1 MVTSLEELRNSN
13 GEKSQNENN
22 IARVTGQ
29 KTLAETDPAFIKTSS
44 PIRGGGSRTPVID
57 GSPKQ
62 PSIKVVNAK
71 FDPSTAKEFDINT
84 LEKRKPEK
92 SEFEKEIMDDLDKAV
107 AREKESITE
116 RINAIT
122 EMQRKEFEEQM
133 AAKEEA
139 EYKRVETEEQPT
151 VKSSSGD
158 DDIDW
163 DNLFD
168 DDEQPEVKPVKR
180 SPITR
185 YTEEDEPESTPVKE
199 EAKPIEVTKPVES
212 PKPVEVVHE
221 VEEDDLDIDEDT
233 AVTDTIEEVVE
244 DPKPIASSNEI
255 SDDLDKD
262 LAAEIGEEVPD
273 TDSIMKRFA
282 ENVKERITPI
292 TKRFNLN
299 DFTVGESPITRLD
312 IKMMG
317 LSHVSVADHF
327 LPNAGKIISC
337 SALSG
342 SELMAMNP
350 ENSNRSRLNTLKD
363 IYSIMYKHVVS
374 EKPKTFDE
382 WLKTTRFNDL
392 EHIYFALYK
401 ATFGGSNFMTYECP
415 NKKCQDVFIED
426 VSFEDMINYAND
438 ETKAKMQAIMSSGD
452 SSITPYEIVR
462 QQISNNLAI
471 GIRNPSIYNV
481 VIEVSG
487 LSDSFLEKY
496 QDLMDIIVFID
507 NIYYIDY
514 EHQVLEPV
522 DFMPDKNNIAKT
534 IARRIK
540 IIADI
545 LRSLPSDNY
554 FELRKA
560 VADAF
565 PSLAGVTYK
574 IPAATCKKCG
584 TQIPERVIGAQELL
598 FMRHQLGAFVVL

>member
-168 DDEQPEVKPVKR
+168 DDEKRTEDKPVKH

-185 YTEEDEPESTPVKE
+185 YVEEDTAQYTIPNMDSEP
-199 EAKPIEVTKPVES
+199 AKIDS
-212 PKPVEVVHE
+212 E
-221 VEEDDLDIDEDT
+221 VEEDDLDGDEDT
-233 AVTDTIEEVVE
+233 TTNTIEEVVE

-282 ENVKERITPI
+282 ENVKERIAPI

-426 VSFEDMINYAND
+426 VSFEDMINYADD

-522 DFMPDKNNIAKT
+522 DFMPDNNNIAKT

-584 TQIPERVIGAQELL
+584 TQIPERVVGAQELL

>member
-13 GEKSQNENN
+13 GEKSQNEND

-92 SEFEKEIMDDLDKAV
+92 SEFEKEIMADLDKAV

-139 EYKRVETEEQPT
+139 EYKRVETEEQPI

-168 DDEQPEVKPVKR
+168 DDEKDPEIKTVEKH

-185 YTEEDEPESTPVKE
+185 YVEEDTTQYVKPNSNSE
-199 EAKPIEVTKPVES
+199 PIEIDS
-212 PKPVEVVHE
+212 E
-221 VEEDDLDIDEDT
+221 VEEDNLDMDEDT
-233 AVTDTIEEVVE
+233 TTDTIEEVVE
-244 DPKPIASSNEI
+244 DPKPIASSNDI

-426 VSFEDMINYAND
+426 VSFEDMINYADD

-565 PSLAGVTYK
+565 PSLSGVNYK

-584 TQIPERVIGAQELL
+584 TQIPERAIGAQELL

>member
-22 IARVTGQ
+22 ITRVTGQ

-168 DDEQPEVKPVKR
+168 DDEKTTEDKPVKH

-185 YTEEDEPESTPVKE
+185 YVEEDTAQYTIPNMDSEP
-199 EAKPIEVTKPVES
+199 AKIDR
-212 PKPVEVVHE
+212 E
-221 VEEDDLDIDEDT
+221 VEEDDLDVDEDT
-233 AVTDTIEEVVE
+233 TTNTIEEVVE

-282 ENVKERITPI
+282 ENVKERIAPI

-426 VSFEDMINYAND
+426 VSFEDMINYADD

>member
-22 IARVTGQ
+22 ITRVTGQ

-168 DDEQPEVKPVKR
+168 DDEKTTEDKPVKH

-185 YTEEDEPESTPVKE
+185 YVEEDTAQYTIPNMDSEP
-199 EAKPIEVTKPVES
+199 AKIDS
-212 PKPVEVVHE
+212 E
-221 VEEDDLDIDEDT
+221 VEEDDLDGDEDT
-233 AVTDTIEEVVE
+233 TTNTIEEVVE

-282 ENVKERITPI
+282 ENVKERIAPI

-299 DFTVGESPITRLD
+299 DFTVGESPITCLD

-426 VSFEDMINYAND
+426 VSFEDMINYADD

-522 DFMPDKNNIAKT
+522 DFMPDNNNIAKT

-584 TQIPERVIGAQELL
+584 TQIPERVVGAQELL

>member
-13 GEKSQNENN
+13 GEKSQNEND

-92 SEFEKEIMDDLDKAV
+92 SEFEKEIMADLDKAV

-168 DDEQPEVKPVKR
+168 DDEKDPEIKTVEKH

-185 YTEEDEPESTPVKE
+185 YVEEDTTQYVKPNSNSE
-199 EAKPIEVTKPVES
+199 PIEIDS
-212 PKPVEVVHE
+212 E
-221 VEEDDLDIDEDT
+221 VEEDNLDMDEDT
-233 AVTDTIEEVVE
+233 TTDTIEEVVE
-244 DPKPIASSNEI
+244 DPKPIASSNDI

-426 VSFEDMINYAND
+426 VSFEDMINYADD

-565 PSLAGVTYK
+565 PSLSGVNYK

-584 TQIPERVIGAQELL
+584 TQIPERAIGAQELL

>member
-168 DDEQPEVKPVKR
+168 DDEKRTEDKPVKH

-185 YTEEDEPESTPVKE
+185 YVEEDTAQYTIPNMDSEP
-199 EAKPIEVTKPVES
+199 AKIDR
-212 PKPVEVVHE
+212 E
-221 VEEDDLDIDEDT
+221 VEEDDLDVDEDT
-233 AVTDTIEEVVE
+233 TTNTIEEAVE

-350 ENSNRSRLNTLKD
+350 KNSNRSRLNTLKD

-426 VSFEDMINYAND
+426 VSFEDMINYADD

-584 TQIPERVIGAQELL
+584 TQIPERVVGAQELL

>member
-168 DDEQPEVKPVKR
+168 DDEKTTENKPVKH

-185 YTEEDEPESTPVKE
+185 YVEEDTAQYTIPNMDSEP
-199 EAKPIEVTKPVES
+199 AKIDR
-212 PKPVEVVHE
+212 E
-221 VEEDDLDIDEDT
+221 VEEDDLDVDEDT
-233 AVTDTIEEVVE
+233 TTNTIEEVVE

-426 VSFEDMINYAND
+426 VSFEDMINYADD

-522 DFMPDKNNIAKT
+522 DFMPDNNNIAKT

-584 TQIPERVIGAQELL
+584 TQIPERVVGAQELL

>member
-168 DDEQPEVKPVKR
+168 DDEKTTEDKPVKH

-185 YTEEDEPESTPVKE
+185 YVEEDTAQYTIPNMDSEP
-199 EAKPIEVTKPVES
+199 AKIDR
-212 PKPVEVVHE
+212 E
-221 VEEDDLDIDEDT
+221 VEEDDLDVDEDT
-233 AVTDTIEEVVE
+233 TTNTIEEVVE

-282 ENVKERITPI
+282 ENVKERIAPI

-299 DFTVGESPITRLD
+299 DFTVGESPITCLD

-426 VSFEDMINYAND
+426 VSFEDMINYADD
-438 ETKAKMQAIMSSGD
+438 EIKTKMQAIMSSGD

>member
-168 DDEQPEVKPVKR
+168 DDEKTTEDKPVKH

-185 YTEEDEPESTPVKE
+185 YVEEDTAQYTIPNMDSEP
-199 EAKPIEVTKPVES
+199 AKIDS
-212 PKPVEVVHE
+212 E
-221 VEEDDLDIDEDT
+221 VEEDDLDGDEDT
-233 AVTDTIEEVVE
+233 TTNTIEEVVE

-282 ENVKERITPI
+282 ENVKERIAPI

-426 VSFEDMINYAND
+426 VSFEDMINYADD
-438 ETKAKMQAIMSSGD
+438 EIKTKMQAIMSSGD

>member
-168 DDEQPEVKPVKR
+168 DDEKTTEDKPVKH

-185 YTEEDEPESTPVKE
+185 YVEEDTAQYTIPNMDSEP
-199 EAKPIEVTKPVES
+199 AKIDR
-212 PKPVEVVHE
+212 E
-221 VEEDDLDIDEDT
+221 VEEDDLDGDEDT
-233 AVTDTIEEVVE
+233 TTNTIEEVVE

-282 ENVKERITPI
+282 ENVKERIAPI

-426 VSFEDMINYAND
+426 VSFEDMINYADD
-438 ETKAKMQAIMSSGD
+438 EIKTKMQAIMSSGD

-522 DFMPDKNNIAKT
+522 DFMPDNNNIAKT

-584 TQIPERVIGAQELL
+584 TQIPERVVGAQELL

>member
-22 IARVTGQ
+22 ITRVTGQ

-168 DDEQPEVKPVKR
+168 DDEKRTEDKPVKH

-185 YTEEDEPESTPVKE
+185 YVEEDTAQYTIPNMDSEP
-199 EAKPIEVTKPVES
+199 AKIDR
-212 PKPVEVVHE
+212 E
-221 VEEDDLDIDEDT
+221 VEEDDLDGDEDT
-233 AVTDTIEEVVE
+233 TTNTIEEVVE

-282 ENVKERITPI
+282 ENVKERIAPI

-317 LSHVSVADHF
+317 LYHVSVADHF

-426 VSFEDMINYAND
+426 VSFEDMINYADD

-584 TQIPERVIGAQELL
+584 TQIPERVVGAQELL

>member
-168 DDEQPEVKPVKR
+168 DDEKRTEDKPVKH

-185 YTEEDEPESTPVKE
+185 YVEEDTAQYTIPNMDSEP
-199 EAKPIEVTKPVES
+199 AKIDR
-212 PKPVEVVHE
+212 E
-221 VEEDDLDIDEDT
+221 VEEDDLDVDEDT
-233 AVTDTIEEVVE
+233 TTNTIEEVVE

-282 ENVKERITPI
+282 ENVKERIAPI

-426 VSFEDMINYAND
+426 VSFEDMINYADD

-522 DFMPDKNNIAKT
+522 DFMPDNNNIAKT

-584 TQIPERVIGAQELL
+584 TQIPERVVGAQELL

>member
-158 DDIDW
+158 DGIDW

-168 DDEQPEVKPVKR
+168 DDEKRTEDKPVKH

-185 YTEEDEPESTPVKE
+185 YVEEDTAQYTIPNMDSEP
-199 EAKPIEVTKPVES
+199 AKIDS
-212 PKPVEVVHE
+212 E
-221 VEEDDLDIDEDT
+221 VEEDDLDGDEDT
-233 AVTDTIEEVVE
+233 TTNTIEEVVE

-282 ENVKERITPI
+282 ENVKERIAPI

-299 DFTVGESPITRLD
+299 DFTVGESPITCLD

-426 VSFEDMINYAND
+426 VSFEDMINYADD

-522 DFMPDKNNIAKT
+522 DFMPDNNNIAKT

-584 TQIPERVIGAQELL
+584 TQIPERVVGAQELL

>member
-22 IARVTGQ
+22 ITRVTGQ

-139 EYKRVETEEQPT
+139 EYKRAETEEQPT

-168 DDEQPEVKPVKR
+168 DDEKTTEDKPVKH

-185 YTEEDEPESTPVKE
+185 YVEEDTAQYTIPNMDSEP
-199 EAKPIEVTKPVES
+199 AKIDS
-212 PKPVEVVHE
+212 E
-221 VEEDDLDIDEDT
+221 VEEDDLDGDEDT
-233 AVTDTIEEVVE
+233 TTNTIEEVVE

-426 VSFEDMINYAND
+426 VSFEDMINYADD
-438 ETKAKMQAIMSSGD
+438 EIKTKMQAIMSSGD

-522 DFMPDKNNIAKT
+522 DFMPDNNNIAKT

-584 TQIPERVIGAQELL
+584 TQIPERVVGAQELL

>member
-92 SEFEKEIMDDLDKAV
+92 SEFEKEIMADLDKAV

-168 DDEQPEVKPVKR
+168 DDEKTTEDKPVKH

-185 YTEEDEPESTPVKE
+185 YVEEDTAQYTVPNMDSEP
-199 EAKPIEVTKPVES
+199 AKIDR
-212 PKPVEVVHE
+212 E
-221 VEEDDLDIDEDT
+221 VEEDDLDVDEDT
-233 AVTDTIEEVVE
+233 TTNTIEEVVE

-282 ENVKERITPI
+282 ENVKERIAPI

-426 VSFEDMINYAND
+426 VSFEDMINYADD
-438 ETKAKMQAIMSSGD
+438 EIKAKMQAIMSSGD

-522 DFMPDKNNIAKT
+522 DFMPDNNNIAKT

-584 TQIPERVIGAQELL
+584 TQIPERVVGAQELL

>member
-122 EMQRKEFEEQM
+122 EMQRKEFDEQM

-168 DDEQPEVKPVKR
+168 DDEKRTEDKPVKH

-185 YTEEDEPESTPVKE
+185 YVEEDTAQYTIPNMDSEP
-199 EAKPIEVTKPVES
+199 AKIDR
-212 PKPVEVVHE
+212 E
-221 VEEDDLDIDEDT
+221 VEEDDLDGDEDT
-233 AVTDTIEEVVE
+233 TTNTIEEVVE

-282 ENVKERITPI
+282 ENVKERIAPI

-317 LSHVSVADHF
+317 LYHVSVADHF

-426 VSFEDMINYAND
+426 VSFDDMINYADD

-452 SSITPYEIVR
+452 SSITPYEIVK

>member
-168 DDEQPEVKPVKR
+168 DDEKTTEDKPVKH

-185 YTEEDEPESTPVKE
+185 YVEEDTAQYTIPNMDSEP
-199 EAKPIEVTKPVES
+199 AKIDR
-212 PKPVEVVHE
+212 E
-221 VEEDDLDIDEDT
+221 VEEDDLDVDEDT
-233 AVTDTIEEVVE
+233 TTNTIEEVVE

-282 ENVKERITPI
+282 ENVKERIAPI

-426 VSFEDMINYAND
+426 VSFEDMINYADD

-522 DFMPDKNNIAKT
+522 DFMPDNNNIAKT

-584 TQIPERVIGAQELL
+584 TQIPERVVGAQELL

>member
-139 EYKRVETEEQPT
+139 EYKREETEDNQSLKVS
-151 VKSSSGD
+151 VKEE
-158 DDIDW
+158 DIDW

-168 DDEQPEVKPVKR
+168 DEEKETEIKAAEKR

-185 YTEEDEPESTPVKE
+185 YVEEDTAQYTAPNSNLEP
-199 EAKPIEVTKPVES
+199 AKIDR
-212 PKPVEVVHE
+212 E
-221 VEEDDLDIDEDT
+221 VEEDNLDIDEDT

-299 DFTVGESPITRLD
+299 DFTVGESPITCLD

-426 VSFEDMINYAND
+426 VSFEDMINYADD
-438 ETKAKMQAIMSSGD
+438 EIKTKMQAIMSSGD

-522 DFMPDKNNIAKT
+522 DFMPDNNNIAKT

>member
-139 EYKRVETEEQPT
+139 EYKREETEDNQSLKVS
-151 VKSSSGD
+151 VKEE
-158 DDIDW
+158 DIDW

-168 DDEQPEVKPVKR
+168 DEEKETEIKAAEKR

-185 YTEEDEPESTPVKE
+185 YVEEDTAQYTAPNSNLEP
-199 EAKPIEVTKPVES
+199 AKIDR
-212 PKPVEVVHE
+212 E
-221 VEEDDLDIDEDT
+221 VEEDNLDIDEDT
-233 AVTDTIEEVVE
+233 TVTDTIEEVVE

-282 ENVKERITPI
+282 ENVKERIAPI

-374 EKPKTFDE
+374 EKPKIFDE

-426 VSFEDMINYAND
+426 VSFEDMINYADD

-584 TQIPERVIGAQELL
+584 TQIPERVVGAQELL

>member
-168 DDEQPEVKPVKR
+168 DDEKRTEDKPVKH

-185 YTEEDEPESTPVKE
+185 YVEEDTAQYTIPNMDSEP
-199 EAKPIEVTKPVES
+199 AKIDR
-212 PKPVEVVHE
+212 E
-221 VEEDDLDIDEDT
+221 VEEDDLDGDEDT
-233 AVTDTIEEVVE
+233 TTNTIEEVVE

-282 ENVKERITPI
+282 ENVKERIAPI

-426 VSFEDMINYAND
+426 VSFEDMINYADD
-438 ETKAKMQAIMSSGD
+438 ETRAKMQAIMSSGD

-584 TQIPERVIGAQELL
+584 TQIPERVVGAQELL

>member
-22 IARVTGQ
+22 ITRVTGQ

-168 DDEQPEVKPVKR
+168 DDEKTTEDKPVKH

-185 YTEEDEPESTPVKE
+185 YVEDTAQYTIPNMDSEP
-199 EAKPIEVTKPVES
+199 AKIDS
-212 PKPVEVVHE
+212 E
-221 VEEDDLDIDEDT
+221 VEEDDLDGDEDT
-233 AVTDTIEEVVE
+233 TTNTIEEVVE

-282 ENVKERITPI
+282 ENVKERIAPI

-299 DFTVGESPITRLD
+299 DFTVGESPITCLD

-426 VSFEDMINYAND
+426 VSFEDMINYADD

-522 DFMPDKNNIAKT
+522 DFMPDNNNIAKT

-584 TQIPERVIGAQELL
+584 TQIPERVVGAQELL

>member
-168 DDEQPEVKPVKR
+168 DDEKTTEDKPVKH

-185 YTEEDEPESTPVKE
+185 YVEEDTAQYTIPNMDSEP
-199 EAKPIEVTKPVES
+199 AKIDR
-212 PKPVEVVHE
+212 E
-221 VEEDDLDIDEDT
+221 VEEDDLDVDEDT
-233 AVTDTIEEVVE
+233 TTNTIEEVVE

-282 ENVKERITPI
+282 ENVKERIAPI

-426 VSFEDMINYAND
+426 VSFEDMINYADD
-438 ETKAKMQAIMSSGD
+438 EIKTKMQAIMSSGD

-584 TQIPERVIGAQELL
+584 TQIPERVVGAQELL

>member
-122 EMQRKEFEEQM
+122 EMQRKEFDEQM

-168 DDEQPEVKPVKR
+168 DDEKRTEDKPVKH

-185 YTEEDEPESTPVKE
+185 YVEEDTAQYTIPNMDSEP
-199 EAKPIEVTKPVES
+199 AKIDR
-212 PKPVEVVHE
+212 E
-221 VEEDDLDIDEDT
+221 VEEDDLDGDEDT
-233 AVTDTIEEVVE
+233 TTNTIEEVVE

-282 ENVKERITPI
+282 ENVKERIAPI

-317 LSHVSVADHF
+317 LYHVSVADHF

-374 EKPKTFDE
+374 ENPKTFDE

-426 VSFEDMINYAND
+426 VSFDDMINYADD

-452 SSITPYEIVR
+452 SSITPYEIVK

>member
-168 DDEQPEVKPVKR
+168 DDEKTTEDKPVKH

-185 YTEEDEPESTPVKE
+185 YVEEDTAQYTIPNMDSEP
-199 EAKPIEVTKPVES
+199 AKIDS
-212 PKPVEVVHE
+212 E
-221 VEEDDLDIDEDT
+221 VEEDDLDGDEDT
-233 AVTDTIEEVVE
+233 TTNTIEEVVE

-282 ENVKERITPI
+282 ENVKERIAPI

-426 VSFEDMINYAND
+426 VSFEDMINYADD

-584 TQIPERVIGAQELL
+584 TQIPERVVGAQELL

>member
-22 IARVTGQ
+22 ITRVTGQ

-139 EYKRVETEEQPT
+139 EYKREETEDNQSLKVS
-151 VKSSSGD
+151 VKEE
-158 DDIDW
+158 DIDW

-168 DDEQPEVKPVKR
+168 DEEKETEIKAAEKR

-185 YTEEDEPESTPVKE
+185 YVEEDTAQYTAPNSNLEP
-199 EAKPIEVTKPVES
+199 AKIDR
-212 PKPVEVVHE
+212 E
-221 VEEDDLDIDEDT
+221 VEEDNLDIDEDT
-233 AVTDTIEEVVE
+233 TVTDTIEEVVE

-282 ENVKERITPI
+282 ENVKERIAPI

-299 DFTVGESPITRLD
+299 DFTVGESPITCLD

-426 VSFEDMINYAND
+426 VSFEDMINYADD
-438 ETKAKMQAIMSSGD
+438 EIKTKMQAIMSSGD

>member
-22 IARVTGQ
+22 ITRVTGQ

-158 DDIDW
+158 DGIDW

-168 DDEQPEVKPVKR
+168 DDEKRTEDKPVKH

-185 YTEEDEPESTPVKE
+185 YVEEDTAQYTIPNMDSEP
-199 EAKPIEVTKPVES
+199 AKIDS
-212 PKPVEVVHE
+212 E
-221 VEEDDLDIDEDT
+221 VEEDDLDGDEDT
-233 AVTDTIEEVVE
+233 TTNTIEEVVE

-282 ENVKERITPI
+282 ENVKERIAPI

-299 DFTVGESPITRLD
+299 DFTVGESPITCLD

-426 VSFEDMINYAND
+426 VSFEDMINYADD

-522 DFMPDKNNIAKT
+522 DFMPDNNNIAKT

-584 TQIPERVIGAQELL
+584 TQIPERVVGAQELL

>member
-22 IARVTGQ
+22 ITRVTGQ

-168 DDEQPEVKPVKR
+168 DDEKTTEDKPVKH

-185 YTEEDEPESTPVKE
+185 YVEEDTAQYTIPNMDSEP
-199 EAKPIEVTKPVES
+199 AKIDR
-212 PKPVEVVHE
+212 E
-221 VEEDDLDIDEDT
+221 VEEDDLDVDEDT
-233 AVTDTIEEVVE
+233 TTNTIEEVVE

-282 ENVKERITPI
+282 ENVKERIAPI

-426 VSFEDMINYAND
+426 VSFEDMINYADD
-438 ETKAKMQAIMSSGD
+438 EIKTKMQAIMSSGD

-584 TQIPERVIGAQELL
+584 TQIPERVVGAQELL

>member
-1 MVTSLEELRNSN
+1 MVTSLEELRSSN
-13 GEKSQNENN
+13 GEKSQNESN

-158 DDIDW
+158 DGIDW

-168 DDEQPEVKPVKR
+168 DDEKTTEDKPVKH

-185 YTEEDEPESTPVKE
+185 YVEEDTAQYTIPNMDSEP
-199 EAKPIEVTKPVES
+199 AKIDS
-212 PKPVEVVHE
+212 E
-221 VEEDDLDIDEDT
+221 VEEDDLDGDEDT
-233 AVTDTIEEVVE
+233 TTNTIEEVVE

-282 ENVKERITPI
+282 ENVKERIAPI

-426 VSFEDMINYAND
+426 VSFEDMINYADD

-522 DFMPDKNNIAKT
+522 DFMPDNNNIAKT

-584 TQIPERVIGAQELL
+584 TQIPERVVGAQELL

>member
-22 IARVTGQ
+22 ITRVTGQ

-92 SEFEKEIMDDLDKAV
+92 SEFEKEIMADLDKAV

-139 EYKRVETEEQPT
+139 EYKRVEVEEQPT
-151 VKSSSGD
+151 VKTSSGD

-168 DDEQPEVKPVKR
+168 DDEKDPEIKTVEKH

-185 YTEEDEPESTPVKE
+185 YVEEDTTQYVKPNSNSE
-199 EAKPIEVTKPVES
+199 PIEIDS
-212 PKPVEVVHE
+212 E
-221 VEEDDLDIDEDT
+221 VEEDNLDMDEDT
-233 AVTDTIEEVVE
+233 TTDTIEEVVE
-244 DPKPIASSNEI
+244 DPKPIASSNDI

-299 DFTVGESPITRLD
+299 DFTVGESPITCLD

-426 VSFEDMINYAND
+426 VSFEDMINYADD
-438 ETKAKMQAIMSSGD
+438 EIKTKMQAIMSSGD

>member
-168 DDEQPEVKPVKR
+168 DDEKRTEDKPVKH

-185 YTEEDEPESTPVKE
+185 YVEEDTAQYTIPNMDSEP
-199 EAKPIEVTKPVES
+199 AKIDS
-212 PKPVEVVHE
+212 E
-221 VEEDDLDIDEDT
+221 VEEDDLDGDEDT
-233 AVTDTIEEVVE
+233 TTNTIEEVVE

-282 ENVKERITPI
+282 ENVKERIAPI

-426 VSFEDMINYAND
+426 VSFEDMINYADD
-438 ETKAKMQAIMSSGD
+438 ETRAKMQAIMSSGD

-584 TQIPERVIGAQELL
+584 TQIPERVVGAQELL

>member
-168 DDEQPEVKPVKR
+168 DDEKRTEDKPVKH

-185 YTEEDEPESTPVKE
+185 YVEEDTAQYTIPNMDSEP
-199 EAKPIEVTKPVES
+199 AKIDS
-212 PKPVEVVHE
+212 E
-221 VEEDDLDIDEDT
+221 VEEDDLDGDEDT
-233 AVTDTIEEVVE
+233 TTNTIEEVVE

-282 ENVKERITPI
+282 ENVKERIAPI

-299 DFTVGESPITRLD
+299 DFTVGESPITCLD

-426 VSFEDMINYAND
+426 VSFEDMINYADD

-522 DFMPDKNNIAKT
+522 DFMPDNNNIAKT

-584 TQIPERVIGAQELL
+584 TQIPERVVGAQELL

>member
-168 DDEQPEVKPVKR
+168 DDEKTTEDKPVKH

-185 YTEEDEPESTPVKE
+185 YVEDTAQYTIPNMDSEP
-199 EAKPIEVTKPVES
+199 AKIDS
-212 PKPVEVVHE
+212 E
-221 VEEDDLDIDEDT
+221 VEEDDLDGDEDT
-233 AVTDTIEEVVE
+233 TTNTIEEVVE

-282 ENVKERITPI
+282 ENVKERIAPI

-426 VSFEDMINYAND
+426 VSFEDMINYADD

-522 DFMPDKNNIAKT
+522 DFMPDNNNIAKT

-584 TQIPERVIGAQELL
+584 TQIPERVVGAQELL

>member
-168 DDEQPEVKPVKR
+168 DDEKRTEDKPVKH

-185 YTEEDEPESTPVKE
+185 YVEEDTAQYTIPNMDSEP
-199 EAKPIEVTKPVES
+199 AKIDS
-212 PKPVEVVHE
+212 E
-221 VEEDDLDIDEDT
+221 VEEDDLDGDEDT
-233 AVTDTIEEVVE
+233 TTNTIEEVVE

-282 ENVKERITPI
+282 ENVKERIAPI

-299 DFTVGESPITRLD
+299 DFTVGESPITCLD

-426 VSFEDMINYAND
+426 VSFEDMINYADD

-584 TQIPERVIGAQELL
+584 TQIPERVVGAQELL

>member
-158 DDIDW
+158 NDIDW

-168 DDEQPEVKPVKR
+168 DDEKRTEDKPVKH

-185 YTEEDEPESTPVKE
+185 YVEEDTAQYTIPNMDSEP
-199 EAKPIEVTKPVES
+199 AKIDR
-212 PKPVEVVHE
+212 E
-221 VEEDDLDIDEDT
+221 VEEDDLDGDEDT
-233 AVTDTIEEVVE
+233 TTNTIEEVVE

-282 ENVKERITPI
+282 ENVKERIAPI

-426 VSFEDMINYAND
+426 VSFEDMINYADD

-522 DFMPDKNNIAKT
+522 DFMPDNNNIAKT

-584 TQIPERVIGAQELL
+584 TQIPERVVGAQELL

>member
-168 DDEQPEVKPVKR
+168 DDEKTTEDKPVKH

-185 YTEEDEPESTPVKE
+185 YVEEDTAQYTIPNMDSEP
-199 EAKPIEVTKPVES
+199 AKIDR
-212 PKPVEVVHE
+212 E
-221 VEEDDLDIDEDT
+221 VEEDDLDGDEDT
-233 AVTDTIEEVVE
+233 TTNTIEEVVE

-282 ENVKERITPI
+282 ENVKERIAPI

-299 DFTVGESPITRLD
+299 DFTVGESPITCLD

-426 VSFEDMINYAND
+426 VSFEDMINYADD

-522 DFMPDKNNIAKT
+522 DFMPDNNNIAKT

-584 TQIPERVIGAQELL
+584 TQIPERVVGAQELL

>member
-22 IARVTGQ
+22 ITRVTGQ

-139 EYKRVETEEQPT
+139 EYKREETEDNQSLKVS
-151 VKSSSGD
+151 VKEE
-158 DDIDW
+158 DIDW

-168 DDEQPEVKPVKR
+168 DEEKETEIKAAEKR

-185 YTEEDEPESTPVKE
+185 YVEEDTAQYTAPNSNLEP
-199 EAKPIEVTKPVES
+199 AKIDR
-212 PKPVEVVHE
+212 E
-221 VEEDDLDIDEDT
+221 VEEDNLDIDEDT

-426 VSFEDMINYAND
+426 VSFEDMINYADD

-452 SSITPYEIVR
+452 SSITPYEIVK

>member
-22 IARVTGQ
+22 ITRVTGQ

-168 DDEQPEVKPVKR
+168 DDEKTTEDKPVKH

-185 YTEEDEPESTPVKE
+185 YVEEDTAQYTIPNMDSEP
-199 EAKPIEVTKPVES
+199 AKIDS
-212 PKPVEVVHE
+212 E
-221 VEEDDLDIDEDT
+221 VEEDDLDGDEDT
-233 AVTDTIEEVVE
+233 TTNTIEEVVE

-282 ENVKERITPI
+282 ENVKERIAPI

-426 VSFEDMINYAND
+426 VSFEDMINYADD

-584 TQIPERVIGAQELL
+584 TQIPERVVGAQELL

>member
-168 DDEQPEVKPVKR
+168 DDEKRTEDKPVKH

-185 YTEEDEPESTPVKE
+185 YVEEDTAQYTIPNMDSEP
-199 EAKPIEVTKPVES
+199 AKIDR
-212 PKPVEVVHE
+212 E
-221 VEEDDLDIDEDT
+221 VEEDDLDVDEDT
-233 AVTDTIEEVVE
+233 TTNTIEEAVE

-426 VSFEDMINYAND
+426 VSFEDMINYADD

-584 TQIPERVIGAQELL
+584 TQIPERVVGAQELL

>member
-168 DDEQPEVKPVKR
+168 DDEKRTEDKPVKH

-185 YTEEDEPESTPVKE
+185 YVEEDTAQYTIPNMDSEP
-199 EAKPIEVTKPVES
+199 AKIDR
-212 PKPVEVVHE
+212 E
-221 VEEDDLDIDEDT
+221 VEEDDLDGDEDT
-233 AVTDTIEEVVE
+233 TTNTIEEVVE

-282 ENVKERITPI
+282 ENVKERIAPI

-299 DFTVGESPITRLD
+299 DFTVGESPITCLD

-426 VSFEDMINYAND
+426 VSFEDMINYADD

-522 DFMPDKNNIAKT
+522 DFMPDNNNIAKT

-584 TQIPERVIGAQELL
+584 TQIPERVVGAQELL